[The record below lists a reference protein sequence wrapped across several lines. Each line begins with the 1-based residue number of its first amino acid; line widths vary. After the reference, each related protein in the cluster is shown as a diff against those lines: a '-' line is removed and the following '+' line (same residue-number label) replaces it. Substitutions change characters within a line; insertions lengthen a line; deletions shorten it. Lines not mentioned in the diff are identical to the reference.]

1 MFLEP
6 PVNTPG
12 YWILRNAFNGIK
24 SFGVFVCENKKC
36 NNRWKSAHAYK
47 IYRQGCKSCDQYTL
61 PTYMW
66 VNENTHIRDNDAI
79 KDTDK
84 PHDSERCEACK
95 VGVCI
100 ICNGIYTQSVE
111 IMMEP
116 EPDVTVARIN
126 PKPSQSI
133 YTNRQPSITR
143 DDLEIRR
150 NLLREKIKKS
160 FL

>member
-1 MFLEP
+1 MIKYNTNNNNNMFLEP

-36 NNRWKSAHAYK
+36 NNRWTSAYANK
-47 IYRQGCKSCDQYTL
+47 EFRQGCKLCDKRVL
-61 PTYMW
+61 PSYMW
-66 VNENTHIRDNDAI
+66 VNANKQDKD

-84 PHDSERCEACK
+84 QDKDKDTYKPHDSKRCEACEK
-95 VGVCI
+95 GVCI
-100 ICNGIYTQSVE
+100 RSVV
-111 IMMEP
+111 IMIESEP
-116 EPDVTVARIN
+116 EQN
-126 PKPSQSI
+126 PIQI
-133 YTNRQPSITR
+133 